1 MTSGL
6 LQARVVERETMPC
19 PHSTSKT
26 ERIQGLVTLL
36 FIEPFI
42 FLFMKCID

>member
-1 MTSGL
+1 MGDFWSASGVG
-6 LQARVVERETMPC
+6 RGETMPR

-26 ERIQGLVTLL
+26 ERIQGLVTRL